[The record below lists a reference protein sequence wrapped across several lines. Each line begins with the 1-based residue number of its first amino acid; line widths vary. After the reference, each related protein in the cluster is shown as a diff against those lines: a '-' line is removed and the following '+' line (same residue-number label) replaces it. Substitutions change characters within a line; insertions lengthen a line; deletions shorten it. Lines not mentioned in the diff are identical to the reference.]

1 VDLGENPYH
10 EFTVHASFSVSP
22 CLNLNFRCRD
32 VAFALLR
39 RKEMVLS
46 RQQTPRLSGERSLAA
61 QIDNDDTFPPLSPR
75 YQSFVSLHQ

>member
-1 VDLGENPYH
+1 MTLLADVDLGENPYH

-39 RKEMVLS
+39 RKEMCCL
-46 RQQTPRLSGERSLAA
+46 
-61 QIDNDDTFPPLSPR
+61 DNKHPAFQENEAWQLK
-75 YQSFVSLHQ
+75 